1 MVHVP
6 KILPL
11 LFAHNKNGDKNGDE
25 QFWEEKLHAAKWEA
39 LHAHSK
45 VPLFFSFWVGVGAW
59 EGGDFFSFFLI
70 LNVFSSGSQWLSI
83 TFPQFVTS

>member
-1 MVHVP
+1 VETDPRLLYMSP

-11 LFAHNKNGDKNGDE
+11 WLAHHKNGDE

-45 VPLFFSFWVGVGAW
+45 VPPFFSFWIGVGAG
-59 EGGDFFSFFLI
+59 EGGDFFSFFLV
-70 LNVFSSGSQWLSI
+70 LNVFS
-83 TFPQFVTS
+83 